1 MSLPRI
7 PTDPAERP
15 RVLGAFALI
24 AVGVL
29 GLLSSL
35 GILDGLGG
43 LFGLL
48 LFGGIAV
55 FAASQGRRTGNFF
68 WRVAAYPLFGLAIA
82 SVAPSSIGGAAFLGS
97 LGLAFGLAWRDDERR
112 WWALIP
118 AGTLLALAVTALV
131 DGTRIGAAASGS
143 VFLLG
148 LAATFYFLTRLRVE
162 PQRWAIFPAGALAL
176 LAIVS
181 ASTVGGWLFP
191 LAFIAAGVYL
201 LWRSG
206 ALPGVAGPHA
216 STQPARPPVAP
227 PAPPVPHAA
236 PTAPQTASGAAPTA
250 HQAPVAP
257 TESAPAPSFDL
268 STERPD
274 PKPTPTEAEIDA
286 KTRLD
291 DDGAPR
297 P

>member
-1 MSLPRI
+1 MSFPKI

-35 GILDGLGG
+35 GVLDGLGG
-43 LFGLL
+43 IFGLL
-48 LFGGIAV
+48 LFGGAAV

-82 SVAPSSIGGAAFLGS
+82 SVAPSSLGGAAFLGS
-97 LGLAFGLAWRDDERR
+97 LGFAFGLAWREDEQR

-118 AGTLLALAVTALV
+118 AGTLLSLGLTSLV
-131 DGTRIGAAASGS
+131 DGTRLGAAASGS

-148 LAATFYFLTRLRVE
+148 LAATFFVLTRLRVQ
-162 PQRWAIFPAGALAL
+162 PQGWAIFPAGALAL
-176 LAIVS
+176 LAVVS
-181 ASTVGGWLFP
+181 GSAASGWLFP
-191 LAFIAAGVYL
+191 IAFIAAGVYL

-206 ALPGVAGPHA
+206 ALPGM
-216 STQPARPPVAP
+216 
-227 PAPPVPHAA
+227 AA
-236 PTAPQTASGAAPTA
+236 PTAPTATPRPEPVSP
-250 HQAPVAP
+250 APVPPAP
-257 TESAPAPSFDL
+257 VPSAPAAMATPDGTVA
-268 STERPD
+268 TEESQRPD
-274 PKPTPTEAEIDA
+274 PHPTTEEARVNAEL
-286 KTRLD
+286 RLD

>member
-1 MSLPRI
+1 MSFPQL

-29 GLLSSL
+29 GLLASL

-48 LFGGIAV
+48 LFGGVAV

-68 WRVAAYPLFGLAIA
+68 WRAAAYPLFGLAIA
-82 SVAPSSIGGAAFLGS
+82 SVAPSRLGGAAFLGS
-97 LGLAFGLAWRDDERR
+97 LGLAFWLAWRDDERR

-118 AGTLLALAVTALV
+118 AGTLLALGVTALV
-131 DGTRIGAAASGS
+131 DGTRLGAGAAGS

-148 LAATFYFLTRLRVE
+148 LAATFYALTRLRVE
-162 PQRWAIFPAGALAL
+162 PQGWAIFPAGALAL

-181 ASTVGGWLFP
+181 ASTIGGWLFP
-191 LAFIAAGVYL
+191 VAFIAAGVYL

-206 ALPGVAGPHA
+206 ALPGMVVPR
-216 STQPARPPVAP
+216 STTRWTQ
-227 PAPPVPHAA
+227 
-236 PTAPQTASGAAPTA
+236 
-250 HQAPVAP
+250 PVAP
-257 TESAPAPSFDL
+257 TPVAPAPVVPTAPLAPSPVAATESDL
-268 STERPD
+268 ATSATERPD
-274 PKPTPTEAEIDA
+274 ARPTATEAQVDA
-286 KTRLD
+286 DLRLD

-297 P
+297 T

>member
-1 MSLPRI
+1 MSFPQI

-15 RVLGAFALI
+15 RVLGAIALI

-48 LFGGIAV
+48 LFGGLAV
-55 FAASQGRRTGNFF
+55 FAATQGRRTGNFF
-68 WRVAAYPLFGLAIA
+68 WRAAAYPLFGLAIA
-82 SVAPSSIGGAAFLGS
+82 SVAPSSLGGAAFLGS
-97 LGLAFGLAWRDDERR
+97 LGLAFWLAWRDDEHR

-118 AGTLLALAVTALV
+118 AGTLLSLGLTSLV
-131 DGTRIGAAASGS
+131 DGTRLGAGASGT

-148 LAATFYFLTRLRVE
+148 LAATFFALTRLRVE
-162 PQRWAIFPAGALAL
+162 PQGWGIFPAGALAL

-181 ASTVGGWLFP
+181 ASTIGGWLFP
-191 LAFIAAGVYL
+191 VAFIAAGVYL

-206 ALPGVAGPHA
+206 ALPGLGALR
-216 STQPARPPVAP
+216 STPTTAYAP
-227 PAPPVPHAA
+227 PAPPAPAA
-236 PTAPQTASGAAPTA
+236 PA
-250 HQAPVAP
+250 
-257 TESAPAPSFDL
+257 APAPVSAPEADL
-268 STERPD
+268 AASGSERPD
-274 PKPTPTEAEIDA
+274 PRPTAFEAQVDA
-286 KTRLD
+286 DTRLD

-297 P
+297 S